1 MAMVRPGK
9 CRVVSGVPQC
19 PPPTEIDCIKVKKVL
34 QECKQAD
41 VEKVIFTLEEPISR
55 DTIDRIDCLSAAIST
70 PVTCN
75 IPMAGRVSAE
85 FDLNVKSRI
94 VLVDGSFQTLEKTVH
109 VFKNIRLSRAGEK
122 MLQCEV
128 EVPLV
133 ACLECFVSQ
142 VNEQGEAIEI
152 TCCIG
157 KLFLFKL
164 VAEVQLMV
172 PTYGY
177 CAEPPECQEA
187 LGECPEF
194 EPPWPPY
201 PPQKD
206 FFPKVAED
214 DSDED
219 IGGCGCG
226 E

>member
-75 IPMAGRVSAE
+75 IPMAEGSVPNSTSMSKAE
-85 FDLNVKSRI
+85 SFWLMVLSRRWKRRFMCSRI
-94 VLVDGSFQTLEKTVH
+94 YVYPG
-109 VFKNIRLSRAGEK
+109 REK

-133 ACLECFVSQ
+133 ACWVFVSQ
-142 VNEQGEAIEI
+142 VN
-152 TCCIG
+152 G
-157 KLFLFKL
+157 K
-164 VAEVQLMV
+164 ERR
-172 PTYGY
+172 
-177 CAEPPECQEA
+177 
-187 LGECPEF
+187 
-194 EPPWPPY
+194 
-201 PPQKD
+201 
-206 FFPKVAED
+206 
-214 DSDED
+214 
-219 IGGCGCG
+219 
-226 E
+226 